1 MFLCRPC
8 RLLALCCA
16 LLPLCLPLG
25 GSTAPAEEYDG
36 RRAADVRSLAAA
48 AQISPAAKQA
58 RPTATPTPPAGEQT
72 ARAQGLPA
80 ALFADNPRLPTQI
93 LAFCAVFLYFFLLWR
108 RLGADP
114 PKGIIAPRTQPPPAP
129 VTDKATAVA
138 PLSPLAADYL
148 RNAARVSGRGL
159 AAAFLDLAFRGLC
172 VVRQAE
178 NGAFVLEPRPLEEAA
193 ARDLPEEERA
203 LYDALVR
210 HAPDGRLTLR
220 PHDPNVRALFAAAK
234 ACLRRRFP
242 AAWKANAWVA
252 VLGWFALTPLALM
265 ASVLDSDLI
274 AAAAAAGLSPTSTQ
288 NALCAVFCGTLA
300 APLLFPHQGTFRP
313 ALAGIAA
320 LTLACCG
327 LWALRAAGLL
337 PTLAWAL
344 PALTT
349 ATALFFTAIIKA
361 PSKAVRAVLDELEG
375 LALYIRNVEMPR
387 MEQCSVRWT
396 APEDT
401 PAVFRRL
408 LPYALALGVKNTWCN
423 RFAAQLDAGAQEER
437 DDLTQRG

>member
-138 PLSPLAADYL
+138 PLPPSPRTICATPPASAAGGWPPPFWIWPS
-148 RNAARVSGRGL
+148 AGS
-159 AAAFLDLAFRGLC
+159 
-172 VVRQAE
+172 
-178 NGAFVLEPRPLEEAA
+178 
-193 ARDLPEEERA
+193 A
-203 LYDALVR
+203 LSV
-210 HAPDGRLTLR
+210 
-220 PHDPNVRALFAAAK
+220 
-234 ACLRRRFP
+234 RRR
-242 AAWKANAWVA
+242 
-252 VLGWFALTPLALM
+252 
-265 ASVLDSDLI
+265 
-274 AAAAAAGLSPTSTQ
+274 
-288 NALCAVFCGTLA
+288 
-300 APLLFPHQGTFRP
+300 
-313 ALAGIAA
+313 
-320 LTLACCG
+320 
-327 LWALRAAGLL
+327 
-337 PTLAWAL
+337 
-344 PALTT
+344 
-349 ATALFFTAIIKA
+349 TALSFWSRAPWKKPQPEICQRKSAPFTTRWSA
-361 PSKAVRAVLDELEG
+361 
-375 LALYIRNVEMPR
+375 MPP
-387 MEQCSVRWT
+387 T
-396 APEDT
+396 A
-401 PAVFRRL
+401 
-408 LPYALALGVKNTWCN
+408 G
-423 RFAAQLDAGAQEER
+423 
-437 DDLTQRG
+437 